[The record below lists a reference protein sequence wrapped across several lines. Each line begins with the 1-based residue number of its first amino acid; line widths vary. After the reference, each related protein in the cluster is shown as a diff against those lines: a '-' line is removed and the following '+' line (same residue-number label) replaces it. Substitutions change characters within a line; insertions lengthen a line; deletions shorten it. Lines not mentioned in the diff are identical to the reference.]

1 MTLLDQRPTE
11 PLRVVIDTDCANEID
26 DQFALA
32 WALLAPDKLQV
43 EATVAAPFSFRHH
56 LPPLRAGADPAYQ
69 AWAARLSAQ
78 GRSVDDLD
86 RALVDPA
93 TGMELSLQEIRR
105 IHSLCPCD
113 PPSFAGAT
121 RYMTAPDDVVWSEG
135 AAAIVDLA
143 KSGSR
148 PLYVAAMG
156 CVTNIAA
163 ALIRAPEIADMITV
177 LWTAGFPTLQPH
189 QQHSALNLV
198 QDVHATRVLFDC
210 GVPLVYLPGYHI
222 GAQLRLSRPEM
233 LCHVKGKGPLGD
245 YLWSLYDD
253 NPIHRMRAVTDT
265 ERRSW
270 VIWDMIDI
278 AWLINRDWVPTFT
291 TPSPALTPDLRW
303 QAAAGRHMIQEA
315 YDINRDDIFRDF
327 YDRLDAFASR

>member
-1 MTLLDQRPTE
+1 MTSLDTHSPQ

-56 LPPLRAGADPAYQ
+56 LAPLRAGTDPFFQ
-69 AWAARLSAQ
+69 AWAARLAAQ
-78 GRSVDDLD
+78 GRTIDELD
-86 RALVDPA
+86 RHLVDPA

-105 IHSLCPCD
+105 IHQLCRAD
-113 PPSFAGAT
+113 PPAYAGAT
-121 RYMTAPDDVVWSEG
+121 RYMTAPDDVVWSAG
-135 AAAIVDLA
+135 AEAIVDLA
-143 KSGSR
+143 KTGTQ

-156 CVTNIAA
+156 CVTNVAA
-163 ALIRAPEIADMITV
+163 ALIRAPEIADTITV

-189 QQHSALNLV
+189 PQHSALNLV
-198 QDVHATRVLFDC
+198 QDPHATRVLFNC

-222 GAQLRLSRPEM
+222 GAQLRISRPDM
-233 LCHVKGKGPLGD
+233 QCHVRGHGPLGD
-245 YLWSLYDD
+245 YLWSLYDN
-253 NPIHRMRAVTDT
+253 NPIHRMRAMTDT

-291 TPSPALTPDLRW
+291 TPSPVLTPDLRW